1 MRFAFMLLCI
11 QVIGRKRFCIT
22 MISSSQDFLELS
34 NESVFTSSKIDS
46 GAASFSKQV
55 ANAYLFEYIALT
67 TIKNKS
73 NKAILVPVSVLLK
86 NYYQEKLIQ
95 KTNKN

>member
-1 MRFAFMLLCI
+1 
-11 QVIGRKRFCIT
+11 

-34 NESVFTSSKIDS
+34 NESVFTSSKILDS

-95 KTNKN
+95 KTNKI